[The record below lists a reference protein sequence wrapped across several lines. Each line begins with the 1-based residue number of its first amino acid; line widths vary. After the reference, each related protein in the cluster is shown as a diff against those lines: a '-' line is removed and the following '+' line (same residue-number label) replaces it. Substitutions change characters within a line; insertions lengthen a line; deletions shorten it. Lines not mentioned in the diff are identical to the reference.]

1 MYVSIR
7 NKVNGEFV
15 ERPFGSEKKFDWA
28 VQYMITELPDK
39 RAQSIYA
46 KIKKRRKDV
55 LATDPGARSADWYR
69 MFKGKLPLMT
79 KKGEKFRERRTQQE
93 AGSPVYVAWD
103 RDPLPPRTTSS

>member
-1 MYVSIR
+1 
-7 NKVNGEFV
+7 
-15 ERPFGSEKKFDWA
+15 
-28 VQYMITELPDK
+28 MITELPDK